1 MKFAMLICGDDGEW
15 DALAPAEEE
24 DLMTQVYAWFER
36 WQPAGKVA
44 EGGVELQPRHTART
58 IRKGSDGGVA
68 VTDGPYLELKE
79 VIGSVMILEA
89 DSIDEAAEIASTW
102 PLGAGMSAI
111 EVRPVL
117 VRE

>member
-1 MKFAMLICGDDGEW
+1 MRFAMLICGDDAEW
-15 DALAPAEEE
+15 TELPPAEEE
-24 DLMTQVYAWFER
+24 QLMTQVYGWFER

-44 EGGVELQPRHTART
+44 EGGVELQPRQTART
-58 IRKGSDGGVA
+58 IRKGVDGGVV

-89 DSIDEAAEIASTW
+89 DSMEEAVEVASTW
-102 PLGAGMSAI
+102 PIAAGMTAI
-111 EVRPVL
+111 EVRPVM